1 MKYELLIPADHPPF
15 KGAAHFSQHI
25 IVIMLFPDPLLAS
38 ILIKSGALQLAAA
51 FIWGPILPSTP
62 YPRIGLSTHLNM
74 IQEGLLAIAAG
85 LVTRDPDLVKL
96 SDWQLN
102 LIVWAHVGLW
112 GMDIISVFN
121 SFWGTNR
128 TLKMVRRFCVLRSV
142 LI

>member
-1 MKYELLIPADHPPF
+1 
-15 KGAAHFSQHI
+15 
-25 IVIMLFPDPLLAS
+25 MLFSDPILAS
-38 ILIKSGALQLAAA
+38 ILIKSGALQLTAA
-51 FIWGPILPSTP
+51 FIWGPILPGTP

-96 SDWQLN
+96 SEWQLN

-121 SFWGTNR
+121 SFWE
-128 TLKMVRRFCVLRSV
+128 
-142 LI
+142 LIGL

>member
-1 MKYELLIPADHPPF
+1 
-15 KGAAHFSQHI
+15 
-25 IVIMLFPDPLLAS
+25 MLFSHPILAS
-38 ILIKSGALQLAAA
+38 LLIKSGALQLTAA
-51 FIWGPILPSTP
+51 FIWGPILPATP

-102 LIVWAHVGLW
+102 LIIWAHLGMW
-112 GMDIISVFN
+112 GMDIISMFN

-128 TLKMVRRFCVLRSV
+128 TLKMVCSSFDVSRSL
-142 LI
+142 LIQ